1 MLLQGDLQKVFDA
14 LYHLGIID
22 PVLQMDWTEEFEEI
36 ENDPFSLAEIV
47 NAVNASSGGY
57 EQLMSDLQSF
67 DLKDLSHLAML
78 VAKELVGFHTN
89 KTVH

>member
-22 PVLQMDWTEEFEEI
+22 PVLQMDWAEEFEQI
-36 ENDPFSLAEIV
+36 ENNPFSLTEIV
-47 NAVNASSGGY
+47 DAVNTSQGDY
-57 EQLMSDLQSF
+57 QQLMADLKSF

-89 KTVH
+89 TTVH